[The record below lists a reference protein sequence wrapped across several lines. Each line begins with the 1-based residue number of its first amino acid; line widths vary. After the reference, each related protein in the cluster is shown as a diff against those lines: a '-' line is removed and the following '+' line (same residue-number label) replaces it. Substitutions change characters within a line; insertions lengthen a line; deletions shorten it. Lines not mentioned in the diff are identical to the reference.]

1 MEQIIQQKL
10 IQTAKVVEQQIESE
24 IERLDN
30 LDLDDIEKLREQR
43 LKELKRQS
51 QQKQQWL
58 SMVII

>member
-10 IQTAKVVEQQIESE
+10 IETAKVIEKQIESE

-30 LDLDDIEKLREQR
+30 LDLDDIEKLRERR
-43 LKELKRQS
+43 LKELKKQH

-58 SMVII
+58 SVV